1 MKNRT
6 LLLSIFIGLIIGIIL
21 ATGLA
26 FYKKSIHGKFP
37 EGTYVAN
44 INLSRKTPEESEK
57 IIDDARNQYLK
68 TPFKITILGKTKEF
82 TPEALGVNIS
92 TKETIKTLKEINAKK
107 IRIWELFGLGKQQNE
122 KLDLIVQIN
131 YDTLF
136 SELEKNFELK
146 KIEPRPA
153 TFFFDENKKL
163 AISDEQEGV
172 TINKKKLIK
181 NIKNAAKALE
191 PIDIEAETS
200 NKMPVVTREK
210 LIEQESR
217 ITEALNQ
224 QVNLIDPIY
233 SDDWHIKLK
242 DHLDWVKFTL
252 KEEVKI
258 PLSNKKILIDPPES
272 YDGEQIVTIE
282 IDQQKLNEFIDA
294 NISKWLDRPAEPVNI
309 YTDKDGKVIIEGK
322 GDDGKKIQ
330 RQFLK
335 ESIELALINK
345 INDVPIPVINISP
358 EMNISQDLQEKGIK
372 ERISVGHTSYYGSPA
387 NRVHNIKVGSSK
399 FNGLLLAPDET
410 FNFNK
415 NLGQVDE
422 STGFKKELVIKKEG
436 TIPEY
441 GGGVCQVSTTMFRA
455 ALFAGLEIVER
466 NQHTYAVTY
475 YSQILGHGLDATI
488 YLGGANLKFKND
500 TGKYIL
506 IQTYVDKDYELYI
519 VFYGTADGRRVEMEG
534 PYISNSRSPG
544 PTEYVETTDLPP
556 GTKKQVEKPHTGFNA
571 LWYRH
576 LFDKDGKET
585 KEPISTQYKAI
596 PGKILIGVEPLAQ
609 PAPETSGTPA
619 PTPPPT

>member
-1 MKNRT
+1 MKNRK

-44 INLSRKTPEESEK
+44 INLSRKTPEEGEK
-57 IIDDARNQYLK
+57 ILESAKTKYLK
-68 TPFKITILGKTKEF
+68 TPLKITILGKTKEF

-92 TKETIKTLKEINAKK
+92 TKETIRTLKEINAKK
-107 IRIWELFGLGKQQNE
+107 IRIWEIFGLNNQQNE
-122 KLDLIVQIN
+122 KLDLVVQIN

-136 SELEKNFELK
+136 AGLEKNFELK
-146 KIEPRPA
+146 KIEPQPA

-163 AISDEQEGV
+163 AIRDGKEGV
-172 TINKKKLIK
+172 TINKKELIQ
-181 NIKNAAKALE
+181 NIKNAARALE
-191 PIDIEAETS
+191 PIDIKVETF
-200 NKMPVVTREK
+200 NKMPTVTREK
-210 LIEQESR
+210 LTEQEAR

-224 QVNLIDPIY
+224 QINLIDPVY
-233 SDDWHIKLK
+233 SDNWHIKLK
-242 DHLDWVKFTL
+242 DHLDWVKFAL
-252 KEEVKI
+252 KEEVKL
-258 PLSNKKILIDPPES
+258 PFSDQKIIIDPPEN

-282 IDQQKLNEFIDA
+282 IDQQKLNEFIDT
-294 NISKWLDRPAEPVNI
+294 NISKWLDRPAEQVNI
-309 YTDKDGKVIIEGK
+309 YTNKEGKVIIEGK
-322 GDDGKKIQ
+322 GDDGKKVQ

-345 INDVPIPVINISP
+345 IQDVPIPVINITP
-358 EMNISQDLQEKGIK
+358 KINISEDLQEKGIK
-372 ERISVGHTSYYGSPA
+372 EKISVGHTSYYGSPA
-387 NRVHNIKVGSSK
+387 NRVHNIKVGAAR
-399 FNGLLLAPDET
+399 FNGLLLAPDEF

-415 NLGQVDE
+415 SLGQVDE

-441 GGGVCQVSTTMFRA
+441 GGGICQVSTTMFRA
-455 ALFAGLEIVER
+455 ALFAGLQIVER

-519 VFYGTADGRRVEMEG
+519 VFYGTPDGRRVEMEG

-596 PGKILIGVEPLAQ
+596 PGKILIGVEPSAIPPEPTM
-609 PAPETSGTPA
+609 PATGVA
-619 PTPPPT
+619 PTPP